1 MDPGLGLEA
10 ASGLASFLLKTA
22 AEWVVCLL
30 LILTARSARTRH
42 NLWLALLI
50 GFLVQWGWTLTE
62 IARRAIPAT
71 GAGLRSVAVGAS
83 PASNGIALQT
93 ATAWIVTQMMT
104 ALLAVYIAVVAW
116 RLLGT
121 VAARVRLARAL
132 RHRSA
137 PGGRL
142 AGAFA
147 QAVEESSADA
157 GRRLERSELWVL
169 PGIASPAT
177 LGWLRPR
184 VLVPPSCETQ
194 DAEELEA
201 VFWHELKHVERRD
214 ALWGGLA
221 RVSRTLLWFH
231 PCVYFAVRGVV
242 TERELACDAAV
253 VREHPHSRDVYASC
267 LVRFARAGDLAAM
280 PALAAVEMASRTT
293 LLSARVRSILGEQPA
308 ASRVSRAWRGTVSAL
323 LVMGMAA
330 TVPAMSLIFHLMPVS
345 ASIAAPEAGGAAPLP
360 AKRRPQK
367 ALRTQAGISTVVPP
381 MLVAKSLPVPHDEAL
396 AAEHR
401 AAMDVLNESTG
412 LGTPA
417 TAAGGSAG
425 LTPANEPTAAGRQ
438 PATWSSVAVDA
449 AERMGPLLNDHDS
462 DDHH

>member
-1 MDPGLGLEA
+1 MDPGLGLSA

-30 LILTARSARTRH
+30 LIRTARSARTRY

-50 GFLVQWGWTLTE
+50 GFLAQWGWTLTE
-62 IARRAIPAT
+62 LARRAIPAT
-71 GAGLRSVAVGAS
+71 GAGLRPVASRAS
-83 PASNGIALQT
+83 AASRGIAMG
-93 ATAWIVTQMMT
+93 AGAAAVVTRLM
-104 ALLAVYIAVVAW
+104 AVLLAVYIAVVAW

-142 AGAFA
+142 AEAPLPRPSKRAARRPGAA
-147 QAVEESSADA
+147 CWTVGAVGAARDCIAGDARLAAPAGPGAAVVRDA
-157 GRRLERSELWVL
+157 GR
-169 PGIASPAT
+169 G
-177 LGWLRPR
+177 
-184 VLVPPSCETQ
+184 
-194 DAEELEA
+194 ELEA

-308 ASRVSRAWRGTVSAL
+308 ASRLSRAWRGTVSAL

-330 TVPAMSLIFHLMPVS
+330 SVPALSLIFHVIPVS
-345 ASIAAPEAGGAAPLP
+345 ASIAAPEAGGAAPLL

-367 ALRTQAGISTVVPP
+367 ALRTQAGH
-381 MLVAKSLPVPHDEAL
+381 LCG
-396 AAEHR
+396 R
-401 AAMDVLNESTG
+401 ACNAHSEV
-412 LGTPA
+412 
-417 TAAGGSAG
+417 
-425 LTPANEPTAAGRQ
+425 PANRARRGPSGGASRGDGRVERVDRPGHARDRSRRQ
-438 PATWSSVAVDA
+438 RSPDARQRADSGRERARDLELGCRRRRRADAPAV
-449 AERMGPLLNDHDS
+449 ERPR
-462 DDHH
+462 

>member
-10 ASGLASFLLKTA
+10 ASGLATFLLKTA

-30 LILTARSARTRH
+30 LIWTARSARTRY
-42 NLWLALLI
+42 NLWLALLA
-50 GFLVQWGWTLTE
+50 GVLAQWVWTLTE
-62 IARRAIPAT
+62 VARWVMPAT
-71 GAGLRSVAVGAS
+71 GAGTQSVAVRAS
-83 PASNGIALQT
+83 AAGSGIAVEAGT
-93 ATAWIVTQMMT
+93 ALVITWLMA

-116 RLLGT
+116 RLMGT
-121 VAARVRLARAL
+121 VAARVRLTRAL

-137 PGGRL
+137 PGRRL

-147 QAVEESSADA
+147 QAVGESSAD
-157 GRRLERSELWVL
+157 GRRIDRSELWVL

-214 ALWGGLA
+214 ALWNGLA
-221 RVSRTLLWFH
+221 RACSTLLWFH
-231 PCVYFAVRGVV
+231 PGVHAAVRGAAV
-242 TERELACDAAV
+242 ERELACDAAV
-253 VREHPHSRDVYASC
+253 VHEHPHSRDVYASC
-267 LVRFARAGDLAAM
+267 LVRFARAGDLAAI

-293 LLSARVRSILGEQPA
+293 LLSARVHSILGEQPA
-308 ASRVSRAWRGTVSAL
+308 ASRASRVWRGAVSAL

-330 TVPAMSLIFHLMPVS
+330 TVPALGLIFHIVQATTAIATPV
-345 ASIAAPEAGGAAPLP
+345 ADGAPALP
-360 AKRRPQK
+360 AKRRPQR
-367 ALRTQAGISTVVPP
+367 ALRTEAGVSVAEPP
-381 MLVAKSLPVPHDEAL
+381 AIVAKALPVPHDEAL

-412 LGTPA
+412 IGIPA
-417 TAAGGSAG
+417 TAPGGSAD
-425 LTPANEPTAAGRQ
+425 LTVAHEPTAAGREA
-438 PATWSSVAVDA
+438 ATWSSVAVDA
-449 AERMGPLLNDHDS
+449 AERMGPLLADHDS